1 MNNQKQVLDLFC
13 DTYAIGQDEVK
24 VLNFTD
30 KELSVEIENQTFD
43 YTYTIENNIIRF
55 KPIE

>member
-30 KELSVEIENQTFD
+30 NELSVEIENQTFD